1 MNSHFHTY
9 THTHTHTKRRGS
21 VAGCCSILIKKLMA
35 VLALCLCAQPFSSC
49 GRGLLFAVVQGLS
62 LPWLLLLWSTRS
74 WHMGLWPTG
83 LTAPRHEES
92 SHSRD
97 RACVPHIGRKIP
109 NQWTTRE
116 VLLQG
121 FSPLIYLFLILGQLQ
136 YYDGFFHASTWINH
150 SYTSV
155 PSTVEIF

>member
-1 MNSHFHTY
+1 MSVLGLVAVHRLSLGVG
-9 THTHTHTKRRGS
+9 RR
-21 VAGCCSILIKKLMA
+21 
-35 VLALCLCAQPFSSC
+35 
-49 GRGLLFAVVQGLS
+49 LLFAVEQGLS
-62 LPWLLLLWSTRS
+62 SPWILLLWSTRS
-74 WHMGLWPTG
+74 RHMGLWPTG